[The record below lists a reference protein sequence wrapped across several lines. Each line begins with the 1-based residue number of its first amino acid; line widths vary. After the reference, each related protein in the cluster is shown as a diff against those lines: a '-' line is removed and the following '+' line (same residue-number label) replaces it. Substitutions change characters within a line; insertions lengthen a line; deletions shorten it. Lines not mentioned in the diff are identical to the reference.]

1 MQWHDKLA
9 AHGPPDRFCMTQV
22 LQRTVLFA
30 DLRGSTAMYETLGNA
45 DATAVVSRSVALLAR
60 IVTVHG
66 GHVIKT
72 LGDGLMA
79 IFEQPG
85 QGVSAADDMHDSL
98 TRIGMADDDLSEP
111 VRDTGSTPSGMGEE
125 ANEGGAPTLP
135 PRPPVPL
142 KLQVGLAH
150 GEVVEMG
157 GDVFGD
163 AVNVAARLLDHA
175 GDNETLATVTVVEQ
189 LGEWERSRFRSLD
202 RMQLRGR
209 VEPVHVYLQEPVRR
223 FGDTAATAYGD
234 MLIPV
239 SEPEGIRLVWLDLN
253 RIYAGTSL
261 PVILGRSPQA
271 TYIIDDTRVSRS
283 HARIDWHGGTFQ
295 LVDLSYN
302 GTYVRFDN
310 DPEVI
315 SLRRGACTL
324 HGSGVIGLGAPPSEP
339 ISPCVRFEVLK
350 FADTQRQGPFDFGLK

>member
-1 MQWHDKLA
+1 
-9 AHGPPDRFCMTQV
+9 MTQV

-30 DLRGSTAMYETLGNA
+30 DLRGSTSMYETLGNA
-45 DATAVVSRSVALLAR
+45 DATAVVTRSVALLAR
-60 IVTVHG
+60 IVAAHG
-66 GHVIKT
+66 GHVVKT

-79 IFEQPG
+79 VFETPAAS
-85 QGVSAADDMHDSL
+85 VAAADDMHDSL
-98 TRIGMADDDLSEP
+98 ARIGMADEAQAEAANDEQAEQPEDDA
-111 VRDTGSTPSGMGEE
+111 G
-125 ANEGGAPTLP
+125 EGGAPTLP

-142 KLQVGLAH
+142 KLQVGLAQ
-150 GEVVEMG
+150 GEVVEMS

-175 GDNETLATVTVVEQ
+175 GDNETLATASVVEQ

-209 VEPVHVYLQEPVRR
+209 VEPVHVHLQEAVRR

-234 MLIPV
+234 MLLPV
-239 SEPEGIRLVWLDLN
+239 AEPEGIRLVWLDLN

-324 HGSGVIGLGAPPSEP
+324 HGSGVIGLGAPPTEP
-339 ISPCVRFEVLK
+339 ISPCVRFEVMK
-350 FADTQRQGPFDFGLK
+350 FADTQRQGPFEFGIKS

>member
-1 MQWHDKLA
+1 
-9 AHGPPDRFCMTQV
+9 MTQV

-30 DLRGSTAMYETLGNA
+30 DLRGSTSMYETLGNA
-45 DATAVVSRSVALLAR
+45 DATAVVTRSVALLAR
-60 IVTVHG
+60 IVTTQG
-66 GHVIKT
+66 GQVVKT

-79 IFEQPG
+79 VFETPAQA
-85 QGVSAADDMHDSL
+85 VAAADDMHDSMA
-98 TRIGMADDDLSEP
+98 RISMADEAQAEAANDERAEGEDP
-111 VRDTGSTPSGMGEE
+111 ADSGIGDSGND
-125 ANEGGAPTLP
+125 AGNPTLP

-150 GEVVEMG
+150 GEVVEMS

-175 GDNETLATVTVVEQ
+175 GDNETLATSSVVEQ

-209 VEPVHVYLQEPVRR
+209 VEPVHVYLQEAVRR

-310 DPEVI
+310 DPEII

-339 ISPCVRFEVLK
+339 ISPCVRFEVMK
-350 FADTQRQGPFDFGLK
+350 FADTQRQTPFEFGIKS

>member
-1 MQWHDKLA
+1 
-9 AHGPPDRFCMTQV
+9 MTQV
-22 LQRTVLFA
+22 YERTVLFA
-30 DLRGSTAMYETLGNA
+30 DLRGSTSMYETLGNA

-60 IVTVHG
+60 IVALHG
-66 GHVIKT
+66 GRVVKT

-79 IFEQPG
+79 VFELPS

-98 TRIGMADDDLSEP
+98 SRIGMADEFLERGVDSQPGAPE
-111 VRDTGSTPSGMGEE
+111 TGTD
-125 ANEGGAPTLP
+125 AAAEGGAPTLP

-175 GDNETLATVTVVEQ
+175 GDNETLATSDVVEQ

-202 RMQLRGR
+202 RLQLRGR
-209 VEPVHVYLQEPVRR
+209 VEPVHVHLQEPVRR

-234 MLIPV
+234 MLLPV

-310 DPEVI
+310 DPEII

-339 ISPCVRFEVLK
+339 ISPCVRFEVMK
-350 FADTQRQGPFDFGLK
+350 FADTQRGQNPIDFGLK

>member
-1 MQWHDKLA
+1 
-9 AHGPPDRFCMTQV
+9 MTQV

-30 DLRGSTAMYETLGNA
+30 DLRGSTSMYETLGNA
-45 DATAVVSRSVALLAR
+45 DATAVVTRSVALLAR
-60 IVTVHG
+60 IVVAHRG
-66 GHVIKT
+66 QVVKT

-79 IFEQPG
+79 VFETPAES
-85 QGVSAADDMHDSL
+85 VAAADDMHDSL
-98 TRIGMADDDLSEP
+98 ARISMA
-111 VRDTGSTPSGMGEE
+111 EE
-125 ANEGGAPTLP
+125 AQAEAANDERAEETDAADAGAPTLP

-150 GEVVEMG
+150 GEVVEMS

-175 GDNETLATVTVVEQ
+175 GDNETLATSSVVDE

-209 VEPVHVYLQEPVRR
+209 VEPVHVHLQEAVRR
-223 FGDTAATAYGD
+223 FGDTAATAYGEM
-234 MLIPV
+234 MLPV
-239 SEPEGIRLVWLDLN
+239 AEPEGIRLVWLDLN

-310 DPEVI
+310 DPEII

-339 ISPCVRFEVLK
+339 ISPCVRFEVMK
-350 FADTQRQGPFDFGLK
+350 FADTQRQTPFEFGIKS